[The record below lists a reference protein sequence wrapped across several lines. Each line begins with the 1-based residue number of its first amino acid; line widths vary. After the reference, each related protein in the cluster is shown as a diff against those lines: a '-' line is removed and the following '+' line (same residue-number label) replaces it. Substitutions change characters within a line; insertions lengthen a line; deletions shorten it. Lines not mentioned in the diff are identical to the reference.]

1 MSQHTQTA
9 RALLSV
15 GPWAGLCAGLRAGL
29 REGLCAT
36 LTLTLLGAPLL
47 ATPSTEPDHG
57 RDLTQGEEVTP
68 DNEAGLEQS
77 RAHLSEALK
86 LIKAKDLRS
95 AITQLDLS
103 YRAHPSVEV
112 LHLLAR
118 VYDRFP
124 DECLRSLA
132 SWRQLIESCGEGC
145 ELNESALANLKRAEL
160 ECEGAL
166 TVTTEPR
173 GVELFIDDQPV
184 GVTPTTIKLMG
195 GTKRVYF
202 FKAGYQDQRAMLQL
216 DRKWG
221 NRSLSATLTSQKAL
235 RGEPHSATQRE
246 ATQGEIEVIKVSS
259 KPDSA
264 DVAPPSA
271 PTGATVTASTAP
283 TPPTVSASSVSTASV
298 STATVSTAS
307 VKPSLTPQPQAEV
320 PSIEGFFGDQQPYI
334 RLESPAPI
342 RQGKVAMA
350 GGLSLVAD
358 LRCEYLNR
366 FKRYIPLER
375 CDHARMKLFD
385 RFYLALQPSK
395 GLYVY
400 VIMSNDHGQWQLIYP
415 VPGEDNLLKAGRV
428 HSVPQGEWVLFDQL
442 KDITDRVTVL
452 ASPTPLSAL
461 ELHRGELNQ
470 SALPVEVMRYFVPM
484 GKNFMGARS
493 VQKLRSD
500 VQSAQRSRALHI
512 TFEVLR

>member
-1 MSQHTQTA
+1 
-9 RALLSV
+9 
-15 GPWAGLCAGLRAGL
+15 
-29 REGLCAT
+29 
-36 LTLTLLGAPLL
+36 
-47 ATPSTEPDHG
+47 
-57 RDLTQGEEVTP
+57 
-68 DNEAGLEQS
+68 
-77 RAHLSEALK
+77 
-86 LIKAKDLRS
+86 
-95 AITQLDLS
+95 
-103 YRAHPSVEV
+103 
-112 LHLLAR
+112 
-118 VYDRFP
+118 
-124 DECLRSLA
+124 
-132 SWRQLIESCGEGC
+132 
-145 ELNESALANLKRAEL
+145 
-160 ECEGAL
+160 
-166 TVTTEPR
+166 
-173 GVELFIDDQPV
+173 
-184 GVTPTTIKLMG
+184 
-195 GTKRVYF
+195 
-202 FKAGYQDQRAMLQL
+202 MLQL

-235 RGEPHSATQRE
+235 RGESKPDKLGEPTQE
-246 ATQGEIEVIKVSS
+246 EIEVVRVSS
-259 KPDSA
+259 KPDSV

-271 PTGATVTASTAP
+271 PTPDAVTASSAP
-283 TPPTVSASSVSTASV
+283 TTPSAS
-298 STATVSTAS
+298 TVTLE
-307 VKPSLTPQPQAEV
+307 PSPTPQPQAEV

-395 GLYVY
+395 DLYVY

-428 HSVPQGEWVLFDQL
+428 HSIPQGEWVLFDQL
-442 KDITDRVTVL
+442 KDITDRVTLL